1 MTFITILTEPAILII
16 ISVFLCFIFITLKN
30 YVKVNSN
37 LKEIS
42 NTLKNIDKTELSYK
56 YKQLDLYMLSNSY
69 TSVVWEDFKKAL
81 IFPDKFYL
89 SSQNTNSTTEPQTD
103 IFLTIDA
110 PYFFNE
116 ETLVS
121 SKINLKFIQTMPT
134 ILTGLGPFFTFLK
147 MAIAFKEVSFA
158 NDVNVG
164 TSLNGLISNIQIAAL
179 CSVFAVG
186 FSLFF
191 MLIEKI
197 LYNRMCKRYYLLI
210 QQEFVRLFDVVTSE
224 KFLIDLVKEYKYQS
238 NTNEKLLKALPENFA
253 KALSASIGETTT
265 PYLENILYSLNK
277 LNEAI
282 GKNNGGDVIDK
293 LF

>member
-1 MTFITILTEPAILII
+1 MTFISILTEPAILII
-16 ISVFLCFIFITLKN
+16 ISVFLCFIFITLSN
-30 YVKVNSN
+30 YSRVHSN

-42 NTLKNIDKTELSYK
+42 DTLKNIDKKEISYRF
-56 YKQLDLYMLSNSY
+56 KQLDSYMTSNSY
-69 TSVVWEDFKKAL
+69 TSVIWEDFKKAL

-89 SSQNTNSTTEPQTD
+89 AQNMKASSEPQTD

-121 SKINLKFIQTMPT
+121 SKINHKFIQTMPT

-147 MAIAFKEVSFA
+147 MAIAFRDVSFA
-158 NDVNVG
+158 DNANV
-164 TSLNGLISNIQIAAL
+164 TNSLNGLITNIQIAAL

-186 FSLFF
+186 FSLLF
-191 MLIEKI
+191 MFIEKI
-197 LYNRMCKRYYLLI
+197 MYNRMCKHYYLLI
-210 QQEFVRLFDVVTSE
+210 QQEFVRIFDVVTSE
-224 KFLIDLVKEYKYQS
+224 KFLIDLVKEYKLQG
-238 NTNEKLLKALPENFA
+238 NTTEKLLSALPENFA
-253 KALSASIGETTT
+253 KAMSTTIGETTT

-277 LNEAI
+277 LNELL
-282 GKNNGGDVIDK
+282 GKSNGGDVVDK

>member
-1 MTFITILTEPAILII
+1 MSFITILTEPAILVII
-16 ISVFLCFIFITLKN
+16 LVFLCFIFITLKN
-30 YVKVNSN
+30 YSRVHSN

-42 NTLKNIDKTELSYK
+42 DTLKNIDKKEISYRF
-56 YKQLDLYMLSNSY
+56 KQLDSYMTSNSY
-69 TSVVWEDFKKAL
+69 TSVIWEDFKKAL

-89 SSQNTNSTTEPQTD
+89 SQNMKASSEPQTD

-121 SKINLKFIQTMPT
+121 SKINHKFIQTMPT

-147 MAIAFKEVSFA
+147 MAIAFREVSFA
-158 NDVNVG
+158 DNVNV
-164 TSLNGLISNIQIAAL
+164 TSSLNGLITNIQIAAL

-186 FSLFF
+186 FSLLF

-197 LYNRMCKRYYLLI
+197 MYNRMCKHYYLLI
-210 QQEFVRLFDVVTSE
+210 QQEFVRIFDVVTSE
-224 KFLIDLVKEYKYQS
+224 KFLIDLVKEYKLQG
-238 NTNEKLLKALPENFA
+238 NTTEKLLSALPENFA
-253 KALSASIGETTT
+253 KAMTTTIGETTT

-277 LNEAI
+277 LNELL
-282 GKNNGGDVIDK
+282 GKNNGGDVVDK

>member
-1 MTFITILTEPAILII
+1 MTFISILTEPAILII
-16 ISVFLCFIFITLKN
+16 VSVFLCFIFITLKN
-30 YVKVNSN
+30 YSRVHSN

-42 NTLKNIDKTELSYK
+42 DTLKNIDKKEISYRF
-56 YKQLDLYMLSNSY
+56 KQLDSYMTSNSY
-69 TSVVWEDFKKAL
+69 TSVIWEDFKKAL

-89 SSQNTNSTTEPQTD
+89 SQNMKASPEPQTD

-121 SKINLKFIQTMPT
+121 SKINHKFIQTMPT

-147 MAIAFKEVSFA
+147 MAIAFREVSFA
-158 NDVNVG
+158 DNVNV
-164 TSLNGLISNIQIAAL
+164 TSSLNGLITNIQIAAL

-186 FSLFF
+186 FSLLF

-197 LYNRMCKRYYLLI
+197 MYNRMCKHYYLLI
-210 QQEFVRLFDVVTSE
+210 QQEFVRIFDVVTSE
-224 KFLIDLVKEYKYQS
+224 KFLIDLVKEYKLQG
-238 NTNEKLLKALPENFA
+238 NTTEKLLSALPENFA
-253 KALSASIGETTT
+253 KAMTTTIGETTT

-277 LNEAI
+277 LNELL
-282 GKNNGGDVIDK
+282 GKNNGGDVVDK

>member
-1 MTFITILTEPAILII
+1 MSLILILTEPAILII
-16 ISVFLCFIFITLKN
+16 ISAFLCFIFITLKN
-30 YVKVNSN
+30 YSKVQSN
-37 LKEIS
+37 LKAIKD
-42 NTLKNIDKTELSYK
+42 TLHNIDKKEISYRF
-56 YKQLDLYMLSNSY
+56 KQLDSYMTSNSY
-69 TSVVWEDFKKAL
+69 TSVIWEDFKKAL

-89 SSQNTNSTTEPQTD
+89 SQNMKASSEPQTD

-121 SKINLKFIQTMPT
+121 SKINHKFIQTMPT

-147 MAIAFKEVSFA
+147 MAIAFREVSFA
-158 NDVNVG
+158 DNVNV
-164 TSLNGLISNIQIAAL
+164 TSSLNGLITNIQIAAL

-186 FSLFF
+186 FSLLF

-197 LYNRMCKRYYLLI
+197 MYNRMCKHYYLLI
-210 QQEFVRLFDVVTSE
+210 QQEFVRIFDVVTSE
-224 KFLIDLVKEYKYQS
+224 KFLIDLVKEYKLQG
-238 NTNEKLLKALPENFA
+238 NTTEKLLSALPENFA
-253 KALSASIGETTT
+253 KAMTTTIGETTT

-277 LNEAI
+277 LNELL
-282 GKNNGGDVIDK
+282 GKNNGGDVVDK